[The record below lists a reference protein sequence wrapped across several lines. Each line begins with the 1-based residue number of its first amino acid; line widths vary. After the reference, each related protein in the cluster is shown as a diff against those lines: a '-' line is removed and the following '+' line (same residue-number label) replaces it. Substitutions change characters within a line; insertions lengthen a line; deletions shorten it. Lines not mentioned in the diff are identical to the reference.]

1 MRIIECG
8 GIWTGPGRSP
18 AGPSRVYLAE
28 DGIEEIE
35 AAPEVRSELF
45 VIPAFV
51 DAHCH
56 FLWSGLE
63 TLMVDLGAAES
74 AAGFLDIVFRESR
87 SNSTGSILRGYGYD
101 ESGWSGGDLPTLE
114 ELDIASGGRPLIL
127 RRVCGHAALVNSPMM
142 EMLPQ
147 GAPGLDRER
156 GMIREGIIFEL
167 EKLFPPEDSV
177 LALAC
182 SNAVRMA
189 HQAGVTSVYTFENY
203 MTSRALRESEPD
215 IRLSVCLYGTEVLSD
230 PRGSA
235 LKNASGLK
243 FFLDGSI
250 GAATAA
256 MSAPYADGTRTD
268 PLMSE
273 DQVMEALELAE
284 SLNLVPIFH
293 AIGGRSLS
301 LLDRVSRDFLDLG
314 GGRLPRGIRVEHAED
329 ISSVWPGT
337 WDPEV
342 HCFVMQPNF
351 VDRWQRPGGLYID
364 RLGRQNALS
373 LNPFRQILDSGF
385 RMAFGSDGMPFG
397 PLAGLAGAT
406 AHPDPDQRM
415 SVDEALHAYTLEAAS
430 LCGFREIAGGLRP
443 GRAAD
448 LAVLSANPFTTDWEE
463 LEVVAT
469 VQSARA
475 VYERERVLQEI

>member
-8 GIWTGPGRSP
+8 GVWTGPGRLP
-18 AGPSRVYLAE
+18 LGASRIYLAE
-28 DGIEEIE
+28 GGIEEIE
-35 AAPEVRSELF
+35 AAPEVSSRLF

-63 TLMVDLGAAES
+63 TVMVDLEGAES
-74 AAGFLDIVFRESR
+74 AAGFLSIVSRES
-87 SNSTGSILRGYGYD
+87 SSDSTGTILRGYGYD
-101 ESGWSGGDLPTLE
+101 ESGWSGGELPSLA
-114 ELDIASGGRPLIL
+114 ELDSATGGRPVIL

-142 EMLPQ
+142 EMLPE

-167 EKLFPPEDSV
+167 EKLFPPEDRV
-177 LALAC
+177 LEQAC
-182 SNAVRMA
+182 LNAVRMA
-189 HQAGVTSVYTFENY
+189 HEAGVTSVFTFENY
-203 MTSRALRESEPD
+203 MTSRVLRESVPD
-215 IRLSVCLYGTEVLSD
+215 LRTSICLYGTEVLED

-235 LKNASGLK
+235 LRNASGLK

-256 MSAPYADGTRTD
+256 MSAPYTDGTETE

-273 DQVMEALELAE
+273 EQVMEALELAE
-284 SLNLVPIFH
+284 SLNLVPVFH
-293 AIGGRSLS
+293 AIGGRALS
-301 LLDRVSRDFLDLG
+301 LLDRVSRDFLDRR
-314 GGRLPRGIRVEHAED
+314 GGRFPQGIRVEHAED
-329 ISSVWPGT
+329 ISSVWPGS

-351 VDRWQRPGGLYID
+351 VERWQQPGGLYGD
-364 RLGRQNALS
+364 RLGWENSLA
-373 LNPFRQILDSGF
+373 LNPFRRVLDSGF
-385 RMAFGSDGMPFG
+385 RVAFGSDGMPFG

-406 AHPDPDQRM
+406 AHPDPDQRIA
-415 SVDEALHAYTLEAAS
+415 VDEALHAYTLEAAS
-430 LCGFREIAGGLRP
+430 VCGFREVAGGLRP
-443 GRAAD
+443 GRSAD
-448 LAVLSANPFTTDWEE
+448 LAVLSADPFKVDWKE

-469 VQSARA
+469 VQRGRA

>member
-8 GIWTGPGRSP
+8 GIWTGPGRP
-18 AGPSRVYLAE
+18 PLGPSRIYLAE

-35 AAPEVRSELF
+35 AAPKVRSELF
-45 VIPAFV
+45 VVPAFV

-63 TLMVDLGAAES
+63 TLMVDLGDAGS
-74 AAGFLDIVFRESR
+74 AAGFLATVSRESR
-87 SNSTGSILRGYGYD
+87 SERTGSILRGYGYD
-101 ESGWSGGDLPTLE
+101 ESIWNGGELPSLA
-114 ELDIASGGRPLIL
+114 ELDRASGGRPVIL

-142 EMLPQ
+142 EMLPE

-167 EKLFPPEDSV
+167 EKLFPPEDRV
-177 LALAC
+177 LDLAC

-189 HQAGVTSVYTFENY
+189 HEAGVTSVYTFENY

-215 IRLSVCLYGTEVLSD
+215 IRVSICLYGTEVLSD

-250 GAATAA
+250 GASTAA
-256 MSAPYADGTRTD
+256 MSDPYADGTETE

-284 SLNLVPIFH
+284 SLNLVPVFH

-301 LLDRVSRDFLDLG
+301 LLDRVSRDFLSLR
-314 GGRLPRGIRVEHAED
+314 GGRFPQGIRVEHAED
-329 ISSVWPGT
+329 ISSAWPGS

-351 VDRWQRPGGLYID
+351 VRRWQQPGGLYGS
-364 RLGRQNALS
+364 RLGSQNSLA
-373 LNPFRQILDSGF
+373 LNPFRKILDSGF
-385 RMAFGSDGMPFG
+385 RVAFGSDGMPFG

-406 AHPDPDQRM
+406 DHPDPDQRI
-415 SVDEALHAYTLEAAS
+415 SVDKALNAYTMEAAS
-430 LCGFREIAGGLRP
+430 VCGFRKIAGGLRP
-443 GRAAD
+443 GRPAD
-448 LAVLSANPFTTDWEE
+448 LAVLSADPFIKHWEE
-463 LEVVAT
+463 LEVVGT
-469 VQSARA
+469 VQSGRA

>member
-8 GIWTGPGRSP
+8 GIWTGPGRPP
-18 AGPSRVYLAE
+18 AGPSRIYLAE
-28 DGIEEIE
+28 GGIEEIE

-45 VIPAFV
+45 VVPAFV

-63 TLMVDLGAAES
+63 TLMVDLGEAGS
-74 AAGFLDIVFRESR
+74 AAGFLSIVSRESR
-87 SNSTGSILRGYGYD
+87 SDRTGSILRGYGYD
-101 ESGWSGGDLPTLE
+101 ESGWNGGELPTLE
-114 ELDIASGGRPLIL
+114 ELDSATGGRPVIL
-127 RRVCGHAALVNSPMM
+127 RRVCGHSALVNSPMM
-142 EMLPQ
+142 GMLPE

-167 EKLFPPEDSV
+167 EKLFPPEDRV
-177 LALAC
+177 LDLAC

-189 HQAGVTSVYTFENY
+189 HEAGVTAVYSFENY
-203 MTSRALRESEPD
+203 MTARVLRESAPD
-215 IRLSVCLYGTEVLSD
+215 IRLSVCLYGTEVLDD

-235 LKNASGLK
+235 LKGASGLK

-256 MSAPYADGTRTD
+256 MSAPYSDCTVTE

-284 SLNLVPIFH
+284 SLNLVPVFH
-293 AIGGRSLS
+293 AIGGRALS
-301 LLDRVSRDFLDLG
+301 LLDRVSRDFLDRR
-314 GGRLPRGIRVEHAED
+314 GGRFPQGIRVEHAED
-329 ISSVWPGT
+329 ISSVWPGS
-337 WDPEV
+337 WDPDV

-351 VDRWQRPGGLYID
+351 VSRWQQPGGLYSN

-373 LNPFRQILDSGF
+373 LNPFRRIIDSGF

-406 AHPDPDQRM
+406 GHPDPDQRV
-415 SVDEALHAYTLEAAS
+415 SVDDALHAYTMEAAS
-430 LCGFREIAGGLRP
+430 VCGFRKVAGGLRP
-443 GRAAD
+443 GRPAD
-448 LAVLSANPFTTDWEE
+448 LAILSANPFSIHWEQ
-463 LEVVAT
+463 LEVVGT
-469 VQSARA
+469 VQSGRA